1 MPMDLAQLEQMV
13 NWLDEERRKDKEELA
28 RLRQRLEQQSL
39 AADEQLRR
47 FQELDARLSAL
58 QTQVARFAQF
68 EQSLE
73 QLRKELGALV
83 ELADQKFTA
92 AQRESERAR
101 LMERE
106 SLTQAISELRKQVES
121 LPRLEEALEA
131 RRAEEQRL
139 NQMILE
145 QRSLILALRDRLEEQ
160 AHATRVMEEQRGHDI
175 KRIAQIQETATE
187 LLRRTEALTAKAQV
201 LEDSLRKTE
210 QQVATIQ
217 ATRDDLRAEQ
227 RQFVEEQ
234 LLAEQRRKRQ
244 LDEWAEQLAQHQKRM
259 ADFSATMQVYKDF
272 YDKNRHALE
281 SLEQLQTHL
290 SQRQAELAE
299 MQRLS
304 EERQKKTLQEW
315 REENEKRWKQ
325 EALATEYAWN
335 QQQRQNETFAK
346 RLDAVEAAAAD
357 LDAEFMRVWE
367 ELTRTVTTMLE
378 YLHKRQADLDEILAA
393 RKKKSAA
400 AAKKEPQPPA
410 SP

>member
-28 RLRQRLEQQSL
+28 RLRQRLEQKDL

-58 QTQVARFAQF
+58 QIQVARFAQF

-145 QRSLILALRDRLEEQ
+145 QRPLILVLRDRLEEQ
-160 AHATRVMEEQRGHDI
+160 AHATRVMEEQRGHDT

-304 EERQKKTLQEW
+304 EERQKKTVQEW

-335 QQQRQNETFAK
+335 QQQRQNETFAR
-346 RLDAVEAAAAD
+346 RLDALEVAAAD
-357 LDAEFMRVWE
+357 LDAEFMRAWE
-367 ELTRTVTTMLE
+367 ELTRTVSAMLE
-378 YLHKRQADLDEILAA
+378 CLHKRQADLDEILAA